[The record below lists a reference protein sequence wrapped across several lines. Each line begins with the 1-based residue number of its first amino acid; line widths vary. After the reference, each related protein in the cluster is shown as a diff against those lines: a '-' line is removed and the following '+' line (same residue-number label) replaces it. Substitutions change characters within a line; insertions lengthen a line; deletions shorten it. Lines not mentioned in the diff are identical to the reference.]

1 MGWHADGYRVS
12 IATDNDFHWT
22 NDMLGRPTPERLF
35 RTRSTTG
42 GMLNRANSVL
52 ASTISPRGR
61 VSSGIHW
68 RHKKAVRRFTYR
80 AGRFRSRCGQRA
92 QPSKENSDHGDGCP
106 RCIEGMEN
114 FTPGLGFGEVGLSDL
129 DRPRQPTSGPHVHNC
144 STEDCGRWGGYGFA
158 SAARVETRWW
168 CWEHYPHKTPTIAGR

>member
-1 MGWHADGYRVS
+1 MGTA
-12 IATDNDFHWT
+12 
-22 NDMLGRPTPERLF
+22 
-35 RTRSTTG
+35 
-42 GMLNRANSVL
+42 
-52 ASTISPRGR
+52 
-61 VSSGIHW
+61 
-68 RHKKAVRRFTYR
+68 
-80 AGRFRSRCGQRA
+80 FRSRLITISTGPMTCLAALRPRDCFGLVRRLVECSIERIPFSRRRSRRVDGFQAGYTGVTKRPCAASPTERAASVHGVGRRA

-168 CWEHYPHKTPTIAGR
+168 CWEHYPHKTPTIVGR